1 MKYTKKHR
9 EQVLQRAEDN
19 INLIIKL
26 HNVRIEII
34 NILRELGYSKK
45 RSLEIFND
53 FIIYDNKTTK
63 RNKRI
68 C

>member
-1 MKYTKKHR
+1 MKYTKKNR
-9 EQVLQRAEDN
+9 EQIFQLAEDR

-34 NILRELGYSKK
+34 NVLRDLGYSKK
-45 RSLEIFND
+45 RSLQIFND
-53 FIIYDNKTTK
+53 IIIYDNKTTK
-63 RNKRI
+63 RNKRV

>member
-1 MKYTKKHR
+1 MKFTKKHR

-34 NILRELGYSKK
+34 NVLMGLGYSKK
-45 RSLEIFND
+45 RSLEIFNG
-53 FIIYDNKTTK
+53 FII
-63 RNKRI
+63 RQ
-68 C
+68 